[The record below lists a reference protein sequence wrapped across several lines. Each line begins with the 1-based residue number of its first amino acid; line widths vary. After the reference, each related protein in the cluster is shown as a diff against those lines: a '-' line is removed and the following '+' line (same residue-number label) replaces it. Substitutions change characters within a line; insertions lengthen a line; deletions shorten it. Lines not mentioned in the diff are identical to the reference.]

1 MLFFY
6 ILKALVYIYTVY
18 CTIKGIVQ
26 DTKKTNLA
34 LIEEAC
40 EISLSKA
47 GQTILGNIVMQCV
60 LHPDFH

>member
-1 MLFFY
+1 M
-6 ILKALVYIYTVY
+6 
-18 CTIKGIVQ
+18 KGIVQ

-47 GQTILGNIVMQCV
+47 GQTIVGNIAFDPHVV
-60 LHPDFH
+60 LVNTIVFLCNRLGI

>member
-1 MLFFY
+1 M
-6 ILKALVYIYTVY
+6 
-18 CTIKGIVQ
+18 KGIVQ

>member
-1 MLFFY
+1 MKFMCYFFILYCEKYSY
-6 ILKALVYIYTVY
+6 IVHFTMKLIY
-18 CTIKGIVQ
+18 Q

-47 GQTILGNIVMQCV
+47 GQTIVQILP
-60 LHPDFH
+60 LTRTLSL